1 MYREIIIRAYAK
13 DEIAQI
19 DLIRELGI
27 NLTELVLKAIM
38 ETTLPK
44 KRKRK
49 LKAAA

>member
-1 MYREIIIRAYAK
+1 MYREIIIRAYSEE
-13 DEIAQI
+13 EIAQI

-38 ETTLPK
+38 TSDVKP

-49 LKAAA
+49 FKICA

>member
-1 MYREIIIRAYAK
+1 MYREIIIRAYDK

-19 DLIRELGI
+19 DLSRELGI

-44 KRKRK
+44 KRKRI
-49 LKAAA
+49 LKAVA